1 MTNRT
6 IALVAGAVAAG
17 FASGWAAPAQALAP
31 LAMEEV
37 DGDAAAFGEAS
48 PHAEAA
54 PSAFAPASED
64 AFEANATVDRTAPPQ
79 QCVPFARRL
88 SGVEIYGN
96 ANTWW
101 RQAASSDYERAERPE
116 VGAVMTMLG
125 YRTTARGHVAVVV
138 EVVSDRMVLIDHAN
152 WLNSGEVTRSV
163 PVRDVSAAGDWS
175 EVQVWHVPGGHW
187 GARVYGVQ
195 GFIIPERAPEESVGA
210 VGWRQA
216 DLPAASTTPQG

>member
-17 FASGWAAPAQALAP
+17 IATGWAPPAHALAP
-31 LAMEEV
+31 LAMEEAN
-37 DGDAAAFGEAS
+37 GDAAAFGEAS
-48 PHAEAA
+48 PYAEAA
-54 PSAFAPASED
+54 PSAFSPASED
-64 AFEANATVDRTAPPQ
+64 GFVANATVDRSAPPQ

-88 SGVEIYGN
+88 SRVEIYGN

-101 RQAASSDYERAERPE
+101 RQAASSDYERVEHPE

-163 PVRDVSAAGDWS
+163 PVRDVSEAGDWS
-175 EVQVWHVPGGHW
+175 QVQVWHVPGGHW
-187 GARVYGVQ
+187 GGRVYGVQ
-195 GFIIPERAPEESVGA
+195 GFILPQRQPDESVGA

-216 DLPAASTTPQG
+216 DLQTATAIPQG